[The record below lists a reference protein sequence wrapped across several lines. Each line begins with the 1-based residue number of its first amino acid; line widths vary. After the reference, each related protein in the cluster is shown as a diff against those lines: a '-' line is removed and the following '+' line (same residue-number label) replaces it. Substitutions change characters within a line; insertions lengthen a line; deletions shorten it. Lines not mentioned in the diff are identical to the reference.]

1 MAGWEQLTPNEIIT
15 LAWMGMAMVLILT
28 FGTIFKSLVMW
39 RISRS
44 IQVKIDQAVEKSVTT
59 FNLYKWLGDIREK
72 HKLRKQ
78 KEQEM
83 INSGYDPKLEK
94 FVK

>member
-39 RISRS
+39 RISRT

-59 FNLYKWLGDIREK
+59 FNINKWIADKREQR
-72 HKLRKQ
+72 KLRKQ

-83 INSGYDPKLEK
+83 INAGYDPKLEK
-94 FVK
+94 L